1 MPAPGWWLVAQL
13 VLAIFTAV
21 WGGFR
26 VAPWLVASSPGC
38 FDQFW
43 CCTVWAVFV
52 PAAGLLI
59 VNSLLQFYHNY
70 GLIFGP
76 LPTAGLV

>member
-1 MPAPGWWLVAQL
+1 MLAPGWWLVAQL

-43 CCTVWAVFV
+43 CCTVWGGFC
-52 PAAGLLI
+52 PCCWAAHSQLAFAI
-59 VNSLLQFYHNY
+59 
-70 GLIFGP
+70 
-76 LPTAGLV
+76 LPQLWAHLWASSYCWAS